1 MPVEVEIVSPERL
14 LLSRAVDMVVMPA
27 SEGDLAAMENHAPM
41 ITTLRGGVIALHE
54 GGRVTDR
61 FFVAGGFAELT
72 PERCTILADTAVP
85 VGELSRAAAEQRL
98 AAAQKA
104 YDDADKMNVD
114 AIDASMDAL
123 QSARAEVEAA
133 GAA

>member
-1 MPVEVEIVSPERL
+1 MPLEVEIVSPERL

-27 SEGDLAAMENHAPM
+27 SEGDLAAMEHHAPM

-61 FFVAGGFAELT
+61 FYVAGGFAELT
-72 PERCTILADTAVP
+72 PERCTILADGAVP
-85 VGELSRAAAEQRL
+85 VSELSRASAEQRL
-98 AAAQKA
+98 AAAQAA
-104 YDDADKMNVD
+104 YDAADKMDMAAV
-114 AIDASMDAL
+114 DASMDAL

-133 GAA
+133 TAG

>member
-61 FFVAGGFAELT
+61 FYVAGGFAELT
-72 PERCTILADTAVP
+72 PERCTILANGAVP
-85 VGELSRAAAEQRL
+85 VSELNRADAEQRL

-104 YDDADKMNVD
+104 YDEADKMNMEAVD
-114 AIDASMDAL
+114 ACMDAL

-133 GAA
+133 AAG

>member
-1 MPVEVEIVSPERL
+1 MSIEVEIVSPERL

-61 FFVAGGFAELT
+61 FYVAGGFAELT

-85 VGELSRAAAEQRL
+85 VGELDRGAAEARL
-98 AAAQKA
+98 AAAQQA
-104 YDDADKMNVD
+104 YDDADKMNMV
-114 AIDASMDAL
+114 AVDASMDAL

-133 GAA
+133 AAG

>member
-61 FFVAGGFAELT
+61 FYVAGGFAELT
-72 PERCTILADTAVP
+72 PERCTILANGAVP
-85 VGELSRAAAEQRL
+85 VSELNRADAEQRL

-104 YDDADKMNVD
+104 YDEADKMNMEAVD
-114 AIDASMDAL
+114 ACMDGL

-133 GAA
+133 AAG